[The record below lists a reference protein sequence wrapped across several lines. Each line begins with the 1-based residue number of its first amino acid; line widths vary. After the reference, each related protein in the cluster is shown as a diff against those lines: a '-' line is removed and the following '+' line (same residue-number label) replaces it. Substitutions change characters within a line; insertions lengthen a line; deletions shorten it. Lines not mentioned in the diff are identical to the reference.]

1 MIKKIAFAVA
11 LFAAASASAAV
22 PQGTKYDGWCAYGL
36 TKGMKVATDC
46 SINWKNTDGSTYCFS
61 SVEHKNDWA
70 KDITANIALSDAGW
84 SKLAADTQAKAAMN
98 QAADALKT
106 AEKTTTN
113 ALKTSNEALSG
124 TTTTT
129 K

>member
-1 MIKKIAFAVA
+1 MFKKIALAVA
-11 LFAAASASAAV
+11 LFTAASASAAV

-46 SINWKNTDGSTYCFS
+46 SINWKNTDGTTYCFS

-70 KDITANIALSDAGW
+70 KDTAANIALADAGYA
-84 SKLAADTQAKAAMN
+84 KLNADAQTKAAIN
-98 QAADALKT
+98 QASNAVKT
-106 AEKTTTN
+106 AEKSAAT
-113 ALKTSNEALSG
+113 AMEASNKALS
-124 TTTTT
+124 TAPTT